1 MSMKKT
7 TDELINSIKN
17 VSSIEEFIK
26 DNSSEYF
33 NISADEYLRRLL
45 QEKNLKISHISV
57 SSCLGDYVYKVF
69 NGTRKA
75 TRDVYIA
82 IGIAMKLSYNEMQPL
97 LRLAK
102 YIMLD
107 PRDERDSI
115 LLYAVE
121 KKLTVMETNDILFN
135 CGKNIL
141 GRLPE

>member
-7 TDELINSIKN
+7 TDELLNNIKN
-17 VSSIEEFIK
+17 VNSIEDFIK
-26 DNSSEYF
+26 DNSAEYF
-33 NISADEYLRRLL
+33 NISIDEYLRRLL
-45 QEKNLKISHISV
+45 KDKGLKISHISI
-57 SSCLGDYVYKVF
+57 SSCLGDYVYKIF
-69 NGTRKA
+69 NGTRKG

-82 IGIAMKLSYNEMQPL
+82 IAIAMKLSYEEIQPL

-115 LLYAVE
+115 LIYAIE

-135 CGKNIL
+135 CDKILLGKIND
-141 GRLPE
+141 